1 MTDLAEWTKAMLD
14 TARNL
19 RRNGLVGGAIAV
31 FVLAAAPPTA
41 GAHGFTAP
49 LGWWLL
55 LAFCLVPLALSV
67 HLLFD
72 AALFRLA
79 ATYETEDMSLSMI
92 DDVLARMGLRAR
104 SDRPATLAERLY
116 GCRRLV
122 WLQRAFLAIAFLLYG
137 ILLLDAANGGG
148 A

>member
-1 MTDLAEWTKAMLD
+1 MTDWQTVVADAV
-14 TARNL
+14 RRL
-19 RRNGLVGGAIAV
+19 RRNGLAGGVTALLILAV
-31 FVLAAAPPTA
+31 APPTA
-41 GAHGFTAP
+41 GAHGFTGP
-49 LGWWLL
+49 LAWGLL

-79 ATYETEDMSLSMI
+79 ASHDGETTGLAAI

-104 SDRPATLAERLY
+104 GSASATLPERLQ
-116 GCRRLV
+116 GCRRLL
-122 WLQRAFLAIAFLLYG
+122 WLQRIALLIAVALYFV
-137 ILLLDAANGGG
+137 LLLDGMEGGG

>member
-1 MTDLAEWTKAMLD
+1 MTDWKTVAGD
-14 TARNL
+14 GARHL
-19 RRNGLVGGAIAV
+19 RRNGLIGGAAALLII
-31 FVLAAAPPTA
+31 AAAPPTA

-55 LAFCLVPLALSV
+55 LAFCLLPLWLSV

-79 ATYETEDMSLSMI
+79 ASHDTEDEGLSAI
-92 DDVLARMGLRAR
+92 DDVLSRMGLRVR
-104 SDRPATLAERLY
+104 DNMPRPLVERLH

-122 WLQRAFLAIAFLLYG
+122 WLQRTTLAIGVLLYA
-137 ILLLDAANGGG
+137 ILLLDAMDGGG